1 MAELNITQQSI
12 EAGRRPLMLGTFGH
26 AVNDAYTAFLP
37 ALVPTF
43 HSQMGLDEA
52 TLAGL
57 VAMFALSASLPGPL
71 LGRLSDRFGE
81 VPVTAASVLFSAVL
95 LSLLAVVPT
104 APLLFALVA
113 VAGLGSAAI
122 HPAGS
127 MLVRR
132 GARRPEFAV
141 ALFAAGGMLG
151 YAAGPGLMAVARDIA
166 GSALPFVL
174 LLPGLVAAAV
184 ILAFAPRDAGRP
196 ARTDSTAP
204 RFDMRL
210 VLGPVGLITLAT
222 AFAFLP
228 ATAVLNGLPLYL
240 MEQHGLPETHPAIA
254 RTLSTFSFA
263 AAAGGIGVGFL
274 AARLPRTWLLAGVMS
289 AGMPAFFSLLWL
301 APGTA
306 GFVAALAA
314 AGALSYA
321 ATPILV
327 VAAQDLA
334 PRAGATAAGMVF
346 GLGFALAGLLY
357 FGVGALQA
365 QIGVGAALSIAF
377 VGPAIAAILSVLVL
391 RRAPSALPAPLIESL
406 CACAAASGTGIV
418 TCAPSCALSCNG
430 VSRHA

>member
-1 MAELNITQQSI
+1 MAELTLDPPRVDT
-12 EAGRRPLMLGTFGH
+12 GRRPLLLGTFGH
-26 AVNDAYTAFLP
+26 TVNDAYTAFLP
-37 ALVPTF
+37 TLLPTF
-43 HSQMGLDEA
+43 HRQLGLDEA

-57 VAMFALSASLPGPL
+57 VALFALSASLPGPL

-95 LSLLAVVPT
+95 LSLLAVVPSV
-104 APLLFALVA
+104 PLLFALVA
-113 VAGLGSAAI
+113 AAGLGSAAI

-141 ALFAAGGMLG
+141 GLFSAGGMLG
-151 YAAGPGLMAVARDIA
+151 YAAGPGLVAVARDIA
-166 GSALPFVL
+166 GPALPFVL
-174 LLPGLVAAAV
+174 VMPGLLAAAT
-184 ILAFAPRDAGRP
+184 ILAFAPRDADSPVR
-196 ARTDSTAP
+196 STAP
-204 RFDMRL
+204 EPRIDMRL
-210 VLGPVGLITLAT
+210 AHGPVGLITLAT

-228 ATAVLNGLPLYL
+228 ATSVLNGLPLYL
-240 MEQHGLPETHPAIA
+240 MERYGLPETHPAIA
-254 RTLSTFSFA
+254 GTLSTFSFA

-274 AARLPRTWLLAGVMS
+274 ATRLPRTWLLAGVMV
-289 AGMPAFFSLLWL
+289 AGMPAFLALLWL
-301 APGTA
+301 TPGTG
-306 GFVAALAA
+306 GFVAALAG

-357 FGVGALQA
+357 FGIGALQT
-365 QIGVGAALSIAF
+365 QIGVGPALSLAF
-377 VGPAIAAILSVLVL
+377 VAPIVSAILSVFVL
-391 RRAPSALPAPLIESL
+391 RHAPAAPSASLAETL

-418 TCAPSCALSCNG
+418 TCAPTCALSCNG
-430 VSRHA
+430 VSGHA